1 MVFPAV
7 FDRIETYDPED
18 LSSVTEIDPPFASTF
33 NKCVRWWTV
42 AEPAGEMTL
51 EELQQLQRF
60 SSELVQTVATNKK
73 TGVSTSWPPK
83 IKSHFQAWG
92 QAARA
97 WDKEVERVL
106 KELDLSVKS
115 IWFRAA
121 PSERGAT
128 GMPHAHVWDP
138 HHAKICME
146 LFPELPGLETP
157 TGNVAEELTTW
168 LVAWLTDYI
177 HTSRKIKEQME
188 KSPNTTQRTIEGILG
203 PNFWQ
208 TPVLDVS
215 GLKMP
220 NVTAL
225 NRLLIKWTD
234 QIEWTIT
241 LADEEG
247 RLKKQLGPD
256 PSPQE
261 ISARW
266 ATLSDSAKMVEWA
279 GYAYGQ
285 TEAIVNGVRRQGSV
299 RKEIELEIL
308 VSDTLKTAILH
319 GRMLGKGVE
328 LTSTAN
334 IRTATEEEISEFDHS
349 LTENLQMWGQ
359 GDVQAPWEALR
370 TLWNSEHDLDH
381 DADDNWREN
390 FFLTGTAL
398 GVETGKSLNDG
409 QLCDLLGWSPEK
421 GIPAAFRTHV
431 HKDPVMPPVKDGSEA
446 SERVKRVQIHW
457 HQKELEH
464 FRSQPNIPVL
474 TISNVAATGLNIA
487 YCSPL
492 ILHDVGWSKVH
503 SNQIVGRIHRQGQRQ
518 QTYIFQ
524 MASDRTID
532 TLLLANGRNKG
543 HLLNTFLSVGR
554 NRSEFIAAA
563 MAHVMINLNNT
574 ADADE
579 IWEYLE
585 EESGLSHLDVQH

>member
-1 MVFPAV
+1 MPAASSRKRTNVVIYLAMVFPAV

-33 NKCVRWWTV
+33 NKCVRWWTL

-128 GMPHAHVWDP
+128 GMQHAHVWDP

-177 HTSRKIKEQME
+177 HTSRKIKERME

-285 TEAIVNGVRRQGSV
+285 TEAIVNGVRCQGSV

-390 FFLTGTAL
+390 LFLTGTDL
-398 GVETGKSLNDG
+398 GVETEKSLNDG

-431 HKDPVMPPVKDGSEA
+431 DEDPVMPPVEDGSAA
-446 SERVKRVQIHW
+446 SEGVKRVQIHW
-457 HQKELEH
+457 HQKVGVSAMLRKSTEPPKEH
-464 FRSQPNIPVL
+464 
-474 TISNVAATGLNIA
+474 ISRAPSGKDSTVACTALKEGWA
-487 YCSPL
+487 DSPG
-492 ILHDVGWSKVH
+492 V
-503 SNQIVGRIHRQGQRQ
+503 
-518 QTYIFQ
+518 
-524 MASDRTID
+524 
-532 TLLLANGRNKG
+532 LLADG
-543 HLLNTFLSVGR
+543 VGTGKTLQILA
-554 NRSEFIAAA
+554 SIATLI
-563 MAHVMINLNNT
+563 H
-574 ADADE
+574 
-579 IWEYLE
+579 
-585 EESGLSHLDVQH
+585 G